1 MRATETTETME
12 MDMGRRIQV
21 FECVNMFSRIPIHE
35 FQFMTK
41 MSGILSR
48 SAIPDWRI
56 PPAMFSASGPDHA
69 KQPRPSVSSARFLL
83 RMHNM
88 K

>member
-1 MRATETTETME
+1 MKTAGTME

-21 FECVNMFSRIPIHE
+21 FECVNVFSRIPIHE

-48 SAIPDWRI
+48 SAIPESRT
-56 PPAMFSASGPDHA
+56 PRHVQRRPGADHA
-69 KQPRPSVSSARFLL
+69 KRPRLIVSPARFLL
-83 RMHNM
+83 RFHNM
-88 K
+88 R